1 MEFGRNL
8 TATNMRCT
16 FWLKNKRL
24 AGEGQIMG
32 DGSLSGS
39 LNEKQPIRVKLGFLF
54 APFLYVAGRSDQ
66 NGVAGRDT
74 YKLRVGRD

>member
-1 MEFGRNL
+1 
-8 TATNMRCT
+8 
-16 FWLKNKRL
+16 
-24 AGEGQIMG
+24 MG